1 MSKKKICLTGASGS
15 MGGEAFKELL
25 KNRDKYDIVL
35 LLRPS
40 RKNKKAFAPYE
51 GQEGIAIVWGDLC
64 HGPDIDRFVDG
75 ADHVLHAAALIP
87 PKADHRPA
95 ECRAVICDGTAN
107 IVSAIKKQPA
117 GADRIR
123 LVFIGSVAEYGD
135 RLPPMHMLRVGDPLR
150 PTVGDIY
157 STAKVATERMVI
169 ESGIKYWC
177 VLRQTF
183 IAIPNLL
190 SLMDP
195 IMFHQPLNTHIEL
208 ITSADAGY
216 GLARTVEAPEDFYG
230 RVYNMSG
237 GPSCR
242 VIYSEYLAS
251 MWKVFGLGDYR
262 KAMSPN
268 WFATRNFHCGWYEDS
283 DVLNQYLGHWRHTL
297 DDYEKMVAAT
307 IPWYL
312 KLGGKIAPAF
322 VVRAVMKT
330 MCDPLKWIRRNEE
343 EKIKAFFGSREV
355 WEKIPDWDG
364 YEEWIGK
371 ESEKA
376 VSTPKEVAS
385 AHSNPD
391 DIQAMAESRGGQCL
405 APASADLKG
414 KLKWRCGLGHEWE
427 AAPQLVRLGHWCP
440 QCAPPPWDYDTIAG
454 VDPLLAYYY
463 YANHRKDEKQKVDYL
478 FCPVPVTKG

>member
-1 MSKKKICLTGASGS
+1 MPKKRICLTGASGS

-25 KNRDKYDIVL
+25 KYREQYDIVL

-40 RKNKKAFAPYE
+40 RKNKKAFRRYE
-51 GQEGIAIVWGDLC
+51 GQQGVSIVWGDLC
-64 HGPDIDRFVDG
+64 HPPDVERFVEG

-87 PKADHRPA
+87 PKADHRPV
-95 ECRAVICDGTAN
+95 ECIAVICGGTAN
-107 IVSAIKKQPA
+107 IISAIKKQPG
-117 GADRIR
+117 GAERIR

-150 PTVGDIY
+150 PSVGDIY

-169 ESGIKYWC
+169 ESGIRYWA

-195 IMFHQPLNTHIEL
+195 IMFHQPLDTRIEL
-208 ITSADAGY
+208 ITSADAGF
-216 GLARTVEAPEDFYG
+216 GLAKTVEAPEEFYA

-237 GPSCR
+237 GPACR
-242 VIYSEYLAS
+242 VIYSDYLES

-283 DVLNQYLGHWRHTL
+283 HVLNQYLGHWRHTL
-297 DDYEKMVAAT
+297 EDYEKQVAAA

-312 KLGGKIAPAF
+312 KLGGRIAPAF
-322 VVRAVMKT
+322 IVRAFMKT
-330 MCDPLKWIRRNEE
+330 MCDPLKWIRGNEE

-355 WEKIPDWDG
+355 WEKIPDWDSHATMTK
-364 YEEWIGK
+364 EEAGQQ
-371 ESEKA
+371 
-376 VSTPKEVAS
+376 VSSVVLNT
-385 AHSNPD
+385 D
-391 DIQAMAESRGGQCL
+391 DVQEMARARGGQCL
-405 APASADLKG
+405 SAVSGDKQQ
-414 KLKWRCGLGHEWE
+414 KLKWRCGFGHEWE
-427 AAPQLVRLGHWCP
+427 ATSQLVSLGHWCP
-440 QCAPPPWDYDTIAG
+440 KCAPPPWDYDNIAKI
-454 VDPLLAYYY
+454 DPLLANYHYF
-463 YANHRKDEKQKVDYL
+463 NHGKEEEQKVQYL
-478 FCPVPVTKG
+478 FCPVPSIEGGNS